1 MKLWAPLASKV
12 LVDLY
17 SNNDQTKSV
26 KMGIAM
32 TQGASGVWEVVLNKT
47 NTGVADLHGY
57 VYQYRVTNDG
67 VETKALDP
75 YAKSMAEFKVDS
87 TGKGSDTVGKA
98 AIIDP
103 SKVAVSGLDFA
114 TLPSDWK
121 REDAVIWEIHVRDF
135 TSQEGLTLTNQ
146 FGTYSAF
153 TEKLQY
159 LKDLGVTHIQ
169 LLPVMS
175 FYYGDESKAGTRETS
190 WLAGGA
196 NYNWG
201 YDPHSYFAPEGMYA
215 TNRTDAAARVKE
227 LKEMIKAMHA
237 ARMAVTLDVVYNHN
251 ATTEIMNNIYSGY
264 FYRAGKNSSGCGND
278 TASENAMMRKIIIE
292 SLKYWTSE
300 YKVDGFR
307 FDLMGIMDTET
318 VAKGYEEVAKIN
330 PNTLFIGEGWRMYSG
345 PAGTVG
351 ADQDWMKS
359 TDSVASFS
367 DEFRN
372 ELKSGYGCE
381 GYPRFLTNGA
391 REIATIFKN
400 IKGQPGNFTADD
412 PGDVVQYIEAH
423 DNLTLH
429 DVITQS
435 MLTPQDK
442 STTLAAIELTE
453 EKMHKRVRLG
463 NAMILTSQGIAFMHA
478 GQEYGRTKEWKGKT
492 APTQKYT
499 LVGDRTFIHDSYDS
513 SDIVNN
519 FDWKSVLDSTT
530 LQNATMKYTRGLIAL
545 RNSTDAFRLGTK
557 SLVDTNVKLEYPV
570 SGSDKII
577 AYSSKATNGDVYYVL
592 MNADITSREF
602 TIAGLDSGTVLVDSD
617 EAGTTA
623 VSTISGVTLASDKVT
638 VQPLTVI
645 VIKK

>member
-1 MKLWAPLASKV
+1 M
-12 LVDLY
+12 
-17 SNNDQTKSV
+17 
-26 KMGIAM
+26 
-32 TQGASGVWEVVLNKT
+32 NKK
-47 NTGVADLHGY
+47 Y
-57 VYQYRVTNDG
+57 
-67 VETKALDP
+67 
-75 YAKSMAEFKVDS
+75 
-87 TGKGSDTVGKA
+87 
-98 AIIDP
+98 
-103 SKVAVSGLDFA
+103 
-114 TLPSDWK
+114 
-121 REDAVIWEIHVRDF
+121 
-135 TSQEGLTLTNQ
+135 
-146 FGTYSAF
+146 
-153 TEKLQY
+153 
-159 LKDLGVTHIQ
+159 
-169 LLPVMS
+169 
-175 FYYGDESKAGTRETS
+175 
-190 WLAGGA
+190 
-196 NYNWG
+196 
-201 YDPHSYFAPEGMYA
+201 
-215 TNRTDAAARVKE
+215 
-227 LKEMIKAMHA
+227 
-237 ARMAVTLDVVYNHN
+237 
-251 ATTEIMNNIYSGY
+251 TEIMNNIYSGY

-278 TASENAMMRKIIIE
+278 TASENAMMRKIIVD

-307 FDLMGIMDTET
+307 FDLMGIIDTDT
-318 VAKGYEEVAKIN
+318 IAKGYEEVAKIN

-435 MLTPQDK
+435 MVTPKDGSTSLRIAELSEDK
-442 STTLAAIELTE
+442 T
-453 EKMHKRVRLG
+453 HKRIRLG
-463 NAMILTSQGIAFMHA
+463 NAMIMMSQGIAFMHA
-478 GQEYGRTKEWKGKT
+478 GQEYGRTKEWKGTT

-499 LVGDRTFIHDSYDS
+499 IVENKDLGINRTFIHDSYDS

-530 LQNATMKYTRGLIAL
+530 LQNATMKYTRGLVAL
-545 RNSTDAFRLGTK
+545 RKSTDAFRLGTK

-577 AYSSKATNGDVYYVL
+577 AYSSKSTNGDIYYVL
-592 MNADITSREF
+592 MNADITAREF

-623 VSTISGVTLASDKVT
+623 VSEITGIEARTAESITIE
-638 VQPLTVI
+638 PLTVV